1 MKLRSLLYGALAAV
15 LIIPLL
21 VSCGSTA
28 SSPPPIPATPT
39 TAVVP
44 SATAEPAAP
53 TDNQP
58 TVAPTL
64 ATDTPPAPAD
74 ATATPAAP
82 AALTYPLK
90 TPYLEFGVV
99 THMYYTDRERV
110 LQLSENA
117 GFDWV
122 RQQIVWKDTE
132 GPEPGKY
139 SFDELDLI
147 IPAVTKYKKKLLV
160 NIVQAPSFYT
170 TDGSNGL
177 PADPNTLANFV
188 EVLAKKYGNQ
198 ISAYEIWNEQNLAHE
213 TGGKIEETDVG
224 KYVEMVVACYK
235 RIKAVTPEAYVLIGA
250 PSSSGVNDPS
260 LAISDANYYRAMYAY
275 KDGLIKDYF
284 DAQGVHPGGAANPP
298 DTLFPE
304 NPSRI
309 EGCQPAPDKCWN
321 DDATHYFRHVED
333 VRKIMEDAG
342 LGDHQIWITEFGWAT
357 PNDTPGYEFG
367 NHVSLDQQ
375 AQYISGAMK
384 LGFQKYQPWLGNMF
398 LWNMNFAVLWAA
410 QNPPQPN
417 HEQASFGLLN
427 PDWSPRPSFNAVQG
441 LIAQI
446 KKEEG
451 R

>member
-28 SSPPPIPATPT
+28 QVPPVVVTPT

-44 SATAEPAAP
+44 SATADAATP
-53 TDNQP
+53 DTAGAQP
-58 TVAPTL
+58 TIAPTL
-64 ATDTPPAPAD
+64 IADTPGAE
-74 ATATPAAP
+74 ATATSADP
-82 AALTYPLK
+82 AALTFPLK

-99 THMYYTDRERV
+99 THLYYTDRERV

-132 GPEPGKY
+132 GPEAGKY

-147 IPAVTKYKKKLLV
+147 VPAVAKYKKKLLV

-170 TDGSNGL
+170 ADGSNGL
-177 PADPNTLANFV
+177 PADPNSLANFV
-188 EVLAKKYGNQ
+188 ETLAKRYGNQ
-198 ISAYEIWNEQNLAHE
+198 IAAYEIWNEQNLAHE
-213 TGGKIEETDVG
+213 TGGRIEESDVG
-224 KYVEMVVACYK
+224 KYVEMVISCYQ
-235 RIKAVTPEAYVLIGA
+235 RIKAVTPEAFVLIGA

-260 LAISDANYYRAMYAY
+260 LAISDENYYRAMYAY
-275 KDGLIKDYF
+275 KDGIIKDYF

-298 DTLFPE
+298 DTLYPE
-304 NPSRI
+304 NPSFI

-321 DDATHYFRHVED
+321 DDATHYFRHIED

-342 LGDHQIWITEFGWAT
+342 LGDHQIWVTEFGWAT

-367 NHVSLDQQ
+367 NYVSIDQQ
-375 AQYISGAMK
+375 AEYISGAMR
-384 LGFQKYQPWLGNMF
+384 LGFEKYQPWLGNMF

-417 HEQASFGLLN
+417 HEQASFGILN
-427 PDWSPRPSFNAVQG
+427 PDWSPRPSFNAVQA
-441 LIAQI
+441 LIAQV
-446 KKEEG
+446 KQEEG